1 MLESG
6 ECWFV
11 LVLHQILVGPS
22 VPCHSA
28 ISSGGLR
35 WGLVHGETFMVF
47 GFTYMQVR
55 QRRKVQAGHSSYF
68 VRKAK
73 GQIEIGD
80 SIRV

>member
-1 MLESG
+1 MKVGSF
-6 ECWFV
+6 WV
-11 LVLHQILVGPS
+11 LNQILVSSS

-35 WGLVHGETFMVF
+35 WGLAHGETFMVV
-47 GFTYMQVR
+47 GFTDMQVW

-73 GQIEIGD
+73 RQIEIGD
-80 SIRV
+80 SNRV